1 MSQGRTHPQVEDVPE
16 KMWSLGRRCPQEADV
31 FGNEMCSG
39 RRHPWK
45 ETSPARRHRWEGVI
59 HRELSL
65 GRRCLWEDSISWKET
80 SPARM
85 PLGRCH
91 PQGGVSGKVSGR
103 GCPWE
108 DVILRKEMC
117 LRRRLQEDT
126 VLGKKMF
133 PGSRY
138 TWEDVIPWKVTSLSW
153 TSQGRCHLQGCVTR
167 KKTSQGRRH
176 PLGRRHPPSS
186 SPHPWS
192 PSRERQGT
200 Q

>member
-16 KMWSLGRRCPQEADV
+16 KMWPLGSRCLWEGDVLRKKTSLEGDV
-31 FGNEMCSG
+31 PS
-39 RRHPWK
+39 K
-45 ETSPARRHRWEGVI
+45 ETSPARRHGWEGVI

-85 PLGRCH
+85 SLGRCH

-138 TWEDVIPWKVTSLSW
+138 TWEDVIPWKVHPCH
-153 TSQGRCHLQGCVTR
+153 GRPRAGVICRDV
-167 KKTSQGRRH
+167 S
-176 PLGRRHPPSS
+176 LGRRH
-186 SPHPWS
+186 
-192 PSRERQGT
+192 SREEDIP
-200 Q
+200 

>member
-1 MSQGRTHPQVEDVPE
+1 MSLRKCGPWEGDVPR
-16 KMWSLGRRCPQEADV
+16 KQMSLGTRCAQEEDIP
-31 FGNEMCSG
+31 G
-39 RRHPWK
+39 RRHPQQGDIAGKVSSTGSCPWEEDVSGK
-45 ETSPARRHRWEGVI
+45 IASPGRRH
-59 HRELSL
+59 
-65 GRRCLWEDSISWKET
+65 
-80 SPARM
+80 PARM
-85 PLGRCH
+85 SLGRCH

-117 LRRRLQEDT
+117 LRRCLQEDT

-138 TWEDVIPWKVTSLSW
+138 TWEDVIPWKATSLSW